1 MPPTKTL
8 LIIGITGNQGHSIA
22 SRFLHDPT
30 YHIIGLTRNPTSPIA
45 QSLSAQG
52 IEILPADLNDPTTLI
67 PAFRGA
73 NLIFSVT
80 NYWEPFFR
88 ADCRKQAAERGISCR
103 RYAYEVE
110 LQQGKNI
117 ADAAAA
123 TVDSLDENG
132 FVVSTLSH
140 AAVCSGGRFGE
151 LYHFDAKA
159 EVFPNYVRERYPK
172 LAGKMSCVQTGYFMT
187 SYRLVPGAY
196 FRKKT
201 TEEGKVSFEMTF
213 TTAPD
218 AKVPHL
224 DVNAD
229 LGNFVYAV
237 SKMPPG
243 KSYMAYGSYCSW
255 AEYMRIWGRVNSV
268 PASYRQ
274 ITLEEL
280 TEQTPDPEFGREVGD
295 MFTYSTDPGY
305 DGGDKELL
313 TAEHIRNAGIECPM
327 TNLEEWMQKEDWSSV
342 LNS

>member
-1 MPPTKTL
+1 MPTKTL
-8 LIIGITGNQGHSIA
+8 VIVGVTGNQGHSIA
-22 SRFLHDPT
+22 TRFLHDPT
-30 YHIIGLTRNPTSPIA
+30 YHIIGLTRNPTSPTA

-52 IEILPADLNDPTTLI
+52 ITILAADLNDPSTLT

-73 NLIFSVT
+73 NLIFS
-80 NYWEPFFR
+80 
-88 ADCRKQAAERGISCR
+88 AAERGISCR

-110 LQQGKNI
+110 VQQGKNI

-132 FVVSTLSH
+132 FVVSTLSY
-140 AAVCSGGRFGE
+140 AAECSRGRVGE

-159 EVFPNYVRERYPK
+159 EVFPNYVRERYPA
-172 LAGKMSCVQTGYFMT
+172 LAGKMSCVQTGFFMT

-196 FRKKT
+196 FTKKMLDDG
-201 TEEGKVSFEMTF
+201 EELFEMTF

-243 KSYMAYGSYCSW
+243 KSYMACGSHCSW

-274 ITLEEL
+274 IALEEL
-280 TEQTPDPEFGREVGD
+280 MKKTPDTEFGREVGD

-313 TAEHIRNAGIECPM
+313 TAEDIRNAGIECPM
-327 TNLEEWMQKEDWSSV
+327 TSLKDWVEKEDWSAV
-342 LNS
+342 LNSD

>member
-1 MPPTKTL
+1 MPTKTL

-22 SRFLHDPT
+22 TRFLHDPT
-30 YHIIGLTRNPTSPIA
+30 YHIIGLTRNPNSPTA

-52 IEILPADLNDPTTLI
+52 ITILAADLNDPTALI

-88 ADCRKQAAERGISCR
+88 EDCRKQAAERGISCR

-132 FVVSTLSH
+132 FVVSTLSY
-140 AAVCSGGRFGE
+140 AAECSGGRFGE

-159 EVFPNYVRERYPK
+159 E
-172 LAGKMSCVQTGYFMT
+172 KM
-187 SYRLVPGAY
+187 
-196 FRKKT
+196 
-201 TEEGKVSFEMTF
+201 TENGEVSFEMTF

-218 AKVPHL
+218 ARVPHL

-243 KSYMAYGSYCSW
+243 KSYMACGSYCSW
-255 AEYMRIWGRVNSV
+255 AEYMRIWGRINSV

-280 TEQTPDPEFGREVGD
+280 MEKTPDPEFGCEVGD

-313 TAEHIRNAGIECPM
+313 TAEDIRNAGIECPM
-327 TNLEEWMQKEDWSSV
+327 TSLEEWIEREDWSAV
-342 LNS
+342 LNSE